1 MTFVRKTRWD
11 VQVCFKG
18 WTALGT
24 KSRTDVEQS
33 PETAIKA
40 LDEFLASVKDLR
52 RRYRK
57 RLRDIARDPALRAK
71 AVKAGILS
79 PGPIEIKRKGGE

>member
-33 PETAIKA
+33 PEAAIEVLEKFIA
-40 LDEFLASVKDLR
+40 GIKELR

-57 RLRDIARDPALRAK
+57 RLREIARDPVLRAK

-79 PGPIEIKRKGGE
+79 QGINRKSGI